1 MSRDNISFTPF
12 KPAELIE
19 GVTIDEIKKIPSVQ
33 ALVDEHIKKELDR
46 SYKIGHAEGLEL
58 GRKEGKEQSYVDAYK
73 DYKADFDVL
82 FAEAKVQLSELIV
95 QLKEP
100 LMDCQKEAKASMIR
114 SFNEVIVEFV
124 SNPEIYEDKLVGCID
139 NLINVLPENK
149 RELTVDVSSL
159 VTDDFKSLLETFAIN
174 FKIVEMNDLFRVYS
188 KTGNYRMNV
197 AEFAKALM

>member
-1 MSRDNISFTPF
+1 MSKDNISFIPF

-33 ALVDEHIKKELDR
+33 ALVEEHIQKELDR

-58 GRKEGKEQSYVDAYK
+58 GRKEGKEQSYADAYK
-73 DYKADFDVL
+73 AHKLDFDLL
-82 FAEAKVQLSELIV
+82 FTEARAQISELIV
-95 QLKEP
+95 QLRVP
-100 LMDCQKEAKASMIR
+100 LMDCQKEAKASMVR

-149 RELTVDVSSL
+149 RELIVEVSSI
-159 VTDDFKSLLETFAIN
+159 VTEDFKDLLATFDIN
-174 FKIVEMNDLFRVYS
+174 YKIVEMNDLFHVYS
-188 KTGNYRMNV
+188 ETGNYRMNV
-197 AEFAKALM
+197 KEFAKALM